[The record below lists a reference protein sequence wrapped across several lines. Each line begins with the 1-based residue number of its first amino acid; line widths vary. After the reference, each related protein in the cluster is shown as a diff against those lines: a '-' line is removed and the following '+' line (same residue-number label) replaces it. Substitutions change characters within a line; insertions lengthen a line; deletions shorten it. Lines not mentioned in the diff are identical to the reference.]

1 MKRKTIALLLLVTLI
16 LGLTACG
23 GEKPLPTGTGPGR
36 MVRRIEIAI
45 HPADAAFERV
55 YVTQENMNE
64 LLSLLRGME
73 TDVHPET
80 EPDID
85 GGQVLYTATV
95 TFANGEQSVYYLLG
109 HTYLR
114 LGDNPWCVIGTELSR
129 KFTDFIR
136 EHPSDDGSA
145 PIETTT
151 APAETTAPVE
161 TTAPAE

>member
-1 MKRKTIALLLLVTLI
+1 MKIKTIALLLTVLMLA
-16 LGLTACG
+16 LTACG
-23 GEKPLPTGTGPGR
+23 GKPTPTSAGTGPGR

-64 LLSLLRGME
+64 LLGLLRGME
-73 TDVHPET
+73 NDVKPET

-114 LGDNPWCVIGTELSR
+114 VGDNPWCVIGTDLSN
-129 KFTDFIR
+129 KFVNFIR
-136 EHPSDDGSA
+136 EHPSDDGSVVIEPTTA
-145 PIETTT
+145 PTETTAPPEAT
-151 APAETTAPVE
+151 APAE
-161 TTAPAE
+161 